1 LRETLTLMSFS
12 VQGDDSQVEVYVEK
26 KTLDSPPLLGNEA
39 DDGCSSPACGC
50 GAAGVPRRQFI
61 QMLGGVA
68 AASLLSR
75 QHAMAGP
82 FEASDFAKLV
92 PPDKKLSPD
101 WIKLLY
107 LRGQPAVYRGKDLE
121 TIGMPIGGICA
132 GLLYLGGDGKLWLW
146 AVMNQEYEGILANGS
161 DGMLYAHPLQPVSPV
176 KQGFSL
182 QIRTRAGSKIRH
194 LDRSGWKDIAFQG
207 QYPLGTVSYSDP
219 DAPVSVQLQAYSPF
233 IPLNT
238 DDSSLPATVM
248 TFTLKNHSEAPVEAT
263 LAGWMQ
269 NAVALN
275 TEYKVPVVRR
285 NRIRQDPSLTFLEC
299 GMDTV
304 DPSATPQHDHGS
316 MGIGILTN
324 PEEVSVFSDKAL
336 EFDPDSIFAGSAA
349 PTEENEAAESSADR
363 LIGGLKFPI
372 RLAPGGTQTVSF
384 VVTWHFKHLKLS
396 GIEGAETGRHYAT
409 RFTDAY
415 AVAKYVDQ
423 HFPRIQAD
431 TLLWHDTWYN
441 GTLPHWFL
449 ERTVA
454 NASIL
459 ATTTCYRFGTGRFYG
474 WEGVGCCPGTCT
486 HVWSY
491 AQAAARLFPE
501 LERTTREMV
510 DYGIGFD
517 TKTGRIDYRAE
528 AERGEAIDGQAG
540 TILRT
545 LREHQMSAGSRFLE
559 GVWPRTKQ
567 ALEFLM
573 RRDANQDGIIQGS
586 QHNTMDADWYGE
598 IAWISSLY
606 VAALL
611 AGEQMA
617 TEMNDSV
624 FAARCRQLAD
634 RGNRSISEQL
644 FNGEYFVQKPDPDK
658 PDVIGSYGTCAID
671 QVFGQS
677 WAWQVGLGRVLDR
690 QKTLSALNSLWR
702 YNFTPDVGPFRRA
715 FPAGRWYALPGE
727 AGLIM
732 ATNPSDAP
740 NPYHADWHW
749 SVGHFN
755 ECMTGFEYQVAS
767 HMIAEGMVE
776 QGLAVTRAVH
786 DRYHASRRNPWNEIE
801 CGDHYARAMASY
813 GTFVSMC
820 GFEYHGPKQH
830 IGFAPRMGESNFSA
844 AFVAAEG
851 WGTFSQKI
859 KPSTLDASLEVKW
872 GRVWLQTIALRLP
885 EGRAGTGVSAVWNKT
900 KIPARADVAGQRVTI
915 ALDSPVELKSGDI
928 LHVALA

>member
-1 LRETLTLMSFS
+1 
-12 VQGDDSQVEVYVEK
+12 VEK
-26 KTLDSPPLLGNEA
+26 KTLDSALVLGSEA
-39 DDGCSSPACGC
+39 DGGCPSSSGVCCAP
-50 GAAGVPRRQFI
+50 GVPRRQFI
-61 QMLGGVA
+61 QMLSGIA
-68 AASLLSR
+68 AATLLSHG
-75 QHAMAGP
+75 QAMAGP
-82 FEASDFAKLV
+82 FEASDFANLI

-101 WIKLLY
+101 WVRSLS
-107 LRGQPAVYRGKDLE
+107 LRGSPTVYHGKDLE

-182 QIRTRAGSKIRH
+182 QIRTRNGSKIRH
-194 LDRSGWKDIAFQG
+194 LEHSGWRDISFQG
-207 QYPLGTVSYSDP
+207 QYPLGMVSYRDP

-238 DDSSLPATVM
+238 DDSSLPATIM
-248 TFTLKNHSEAPVEAT
+248 TFTLKNNRDAPVEAV

-275 TEYKVPVVRR
+275 TEYRIPVVRW
-285 NRIRQDPSLTFLEC
+285 NRIRREPTLTFLEC
-299 GMDTV
+299 GMDTP
-304 DPSATPQHDHGS
+304 DPSAKPQHDHGS
-316 MGIGILTN
+316 MGIGILAN
-324 PEEVSVFSDKAL
+324 PEEVSVFSAKVQ
-336 EFDPDSIFAGSAA
+336 EFDPEIIFIGDGGPA
-349 PTEENEAAESSADR
+349 EERGGPADR
-363 LIGGLKFPI
+363 LIGALKYPI

-384 VVTWHFKHLKLS
+384 VVSWHFKYLKLA
-396 GIEGAETGRHYAT
+396 GIEDAETGRHYAT
-409 RFTDAY
+409 KFADAY
-415 AVAKYVDQ
+415 AVAQYVDQ
-423 HFPRIQAD
+423 NFHRLQED

-441 GTLPHWFL
+441 GTLPYWFL
-449 ERTVA
+449 ERTFA
-454 NASIL
+454 NVSIL
-459 ATTTCYRFGTGRFYG
+459 ATTTCYRFGTNRFYG

-517 TKTGRIDYRAE
+517 TKTGRIDYRGE

-545 LREHQMSAGSRFLE
+545 LREHQMCADNRFLE
-559 GVWPRTKQ
+559 RVWPRTRQ

-573 RRDANQDGIIQGS
+573 RKDANQDGIIQGA

-617 TEMNDSV
+617 IEMNDPA
-624 FAARCRQLAD
+624 FAARCHRLAD
-634 RGNRSISEQL
+634 RGNQSISEQL

-658 PDVIGSYGTCAID
+658 LDVIGSYGTCAID
-671 QVFGQS
+671 QVLGQS

-690 QKTLSALNSLWR
+690 KKTLSALNSLWR
-702 YNFTPDVGPFRRA
+702 YNFTPDVGAFRKA

-732 ATNPSDAP
+732 ATNPYDTP
-740 NPYHADWHW
+740 NPFHADWHW

-755 ECMTGFEYQVAS
+755 ECMTGFEHQVAS
-767 HMIAEGMVE
+767 HMISEGMVE
-776 QGLAVTRAVH
+776 QGLAITRAVH

-801 CGDHYARAMASY
+801 CGDHYARAMASH

-820 GFEYHGPKQH
+820 GFEYYGPKQH

-851 WGTFSQKI
+851 WGTFSQQI
-859 KPSTLDASLEVKW
+859 KPSALDASLEVKW
-872 GRVWLQTIALRLP
+872 GRVCLRTIALRLP
-885 EGRAGTGVSAVWNKT
+885 EGRTNSGVSATWNKNS
-900 KIPARADVAGQRVTI
+900 IPTRANVAGQRVTI
-915 ALDSPVELKSGDI
+915 ALESPVELKSGDVLKI
-928 LHVALA
+928 RVA